1 MYKRY
6 INAIIII
13 IIIIIRRMHKM
24 SEIPQ
29 FIIIKIVKGYYV
41 A

>member
-6 INAIIII
+6 INSIII

-24 SEIPQ
+24 SAIPQ
-29 FIIIKIVKGYYV
+29 FIIIKIVKGHYV